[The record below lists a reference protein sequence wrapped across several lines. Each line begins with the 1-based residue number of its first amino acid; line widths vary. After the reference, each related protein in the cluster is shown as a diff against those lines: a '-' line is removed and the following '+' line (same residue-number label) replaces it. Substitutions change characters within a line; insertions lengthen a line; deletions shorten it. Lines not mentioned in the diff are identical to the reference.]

1 MPIHPA
7 HELLALMVIALHTA
21 MPLGIWAMLSGYRD
35 SHARIWLAG
44 VACYSAAFS
53 LSARNTLA
61 YSDANVILLSIFYL
75 ASVLLMLEALARDLS
90 ASRRSPWI
98 LVACLAIGG
107 AYFSAIALQG
117 FYATWGLMSLSG
129 MLVLFGCAAT
139 VLSYR
144 LIQRHRTRSLY
155 LVITAL
161 ALLMSGHLLRLG
173 MMARG
178 APPETFQVA
187 AFTWNS
193 NYLVLSTVLA
203 MILMSFGY
211 WGYVLEKM
219 RLKTLEVQAK
229 QLAAE
234 MLVDESQALIKE
246 RDQLMMVNARVS
258 AISSLSSFSA
268 MLVHDIS
275 QPLQALEFGLYGL
288 KTQVTGGSSADQ
300 LQRSILELQDLSTK
314 AGEMVSH
321 LRQLMGRGQDHISPI
336 NPDEALQ
343 AILSILEGEA
353 RQRGIKLT
361 YQAQM
366 PESTLVMANAVMLQR
381 IVLNTVGNA
390 FDALQHH
397 SGAAKSIQ
405 IQLHPERQEQ
415 GSGLTLSIEDN
426 GPGFEDETLSQL
438 NHPIQ
443 TSKPNGM
450 GLGLLLIQSMV
461 RMWGGHTRISNRADG
476 QGTGGL
482 IQIWLSAA
490 AIGKSL

>member
-343 AILSILEGEA
+343 AILPILEGEA
-353 RQRGIKLT
+353 RQRGIQLT

-366 PESTLVMANAVMLQR
+366 PESPLVMANAVMLQR

-397 SGAAKSIQ
+397 AGAAKSIQ
-405 IQLHPERQEQ
+405 IQLSPERHEQ

-438 NHPIQ
+438 KRPIQ

-450 GLGLLLIQSMV
+450 GLGLLLTQSMV
-461 RMWGGHTRISNRADG
+461 RMWGGYTRIGNRTDK
-476 QGTGGL
+476 QSTGGL
-482 IQIWLSAA
+482 IQIWLQSAA
-490 AIGKSL
+490 TENSF